1 MNYILSPSP
10 RCRMSPFFAATQA
23 EGVVSF
29 SVYNQMLM
37 PTSYG
42 HPEEEYWRLI
52 NGASMWDVGVE
63 RQIALEGPD
72 AAELAQILC
81 PRRVD
86 NMVIGQG
93 KYVPLCTQAGV
104 LINDPILLK
113 VAEDRFFLSIADSQ
127 IEFWARAVADER
139 GLKRVKV
146 YEPDVS
152 PLAVQGPKAE
162 DVIASLFGEWVRDI
176 KYFWFKEVEIEGIPL
191 LLARSG
197 WSKQGGFELYLMDGS
212 RGTDLWNLVKEAGKP
227 WSIGPGNPNPVER
240 VESGL
245 LSWGGDTDGE
255 TNPFEVRLGRYVDH
269 DLPDHVIGAKALRRI
284 ADEGP
289 ARQQLGLVIETS
301 VEKPLPPVSWETLR
315 WSSIYAGQNHV
326 GHMTVWTFSLRLK
339 KMIGFGLVHASLK
352 VGETVTIRMNGQE
365 YSARLCELPFL

>member
-1 MNYILSPSP
+1 
-10 RCRMSPFFAATQA
+10 MSPFFASTQA

-52 NGASMWDVGVE
+52 NGVSMWDVGVE

-72 AAELAQILC
+72 ASELAQILC
-81 PRRVD
+81 PRRID

-93 KYVPLCTQAGV
+93 KYVPLCTQAGI

-139 GLKRVKV
+139 GLKQVKV

-162 DVIASLFGEWVRDI
+162 DVIASMFGEWVRDI

-212 RGTDLWNLVKEAGKP
+212 RGTDLWNIVKEAGKP
-227 WSIGPGNPNPVER
+227 WGIGPGNPNLVER

-269 DLPDHVIGAKALRRI
+269 DLPDHVIGAEALRRI
-284 ADEGP
+284 AKEGP

-301 VEKPLPPVSWETLR
+301 AEKPLPPVSWETSR
-315 WSSIYAGQNHV
+315 WSSIYSGQNHV

-339 KMIGFGLVHASLK
+339 KMIGFGLVQSSLK
-352 VGETVTIRMNGQE
+352 VGESVTIRMNGQD